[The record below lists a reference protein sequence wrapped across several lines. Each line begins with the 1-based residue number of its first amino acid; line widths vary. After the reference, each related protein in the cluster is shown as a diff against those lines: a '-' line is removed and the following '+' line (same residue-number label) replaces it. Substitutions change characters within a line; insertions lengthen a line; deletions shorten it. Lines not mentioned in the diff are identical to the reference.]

1 MKEGSTSKKAC
12 MSWYEPAAVDLAHLK
27 WLAQTAEEPL
37 EPGLPISATLPT
49 PSPQPQPPH
58 PTLTD

>member
-1 MKEGSTSKKAC
+1 MKEGSASNKAC

-37 EPGLPISATLPT
+37 EPGLPISAIPAAATT
-49 PSPQPQPPH
+49 PPH
-58 PTLTD
+58 PD